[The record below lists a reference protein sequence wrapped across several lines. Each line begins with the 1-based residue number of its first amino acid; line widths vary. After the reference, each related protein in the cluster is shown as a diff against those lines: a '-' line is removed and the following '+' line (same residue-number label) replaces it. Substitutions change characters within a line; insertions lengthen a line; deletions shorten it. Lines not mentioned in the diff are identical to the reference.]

1 MNTKLRWSSFGSFV
15 ASFSRRLLFRGV
27 FLLLAIAVIAMSLA
41 VLQDEKE
48 RSLKNYQASFGKTLQ
63 QVTARLNHPAGHLAL
78 LNPPGAN
85 TKVTPLRPLVL
96 PYAAVDFDD
105 ASKVQTAL
113 ENAGC
118 FVQYKP
124 YGAACVA
131 IGSNPYA
138 GGFVYV
144 AGRFQSSNLVAREG
158 ERDTRLAHRVR
169 VSLDMRGQNYRWL
182 APFERIEGASRALPA
197 VAFNAPDVA
206 PRAVGIRGRLTGFID
221 SGDTLGQVKPIRD
234 FRGWV
239 WQSPDCAEANE
250 TVDRETCAKRSFF
263 SVRLPVEL
271 LSDGI
276 YRNPRPVWP
285 PADLEQIFVRVQV
298 FEPNNEKT
306 IFDSNDESA
315 VAPFT
320 LNDLQSL
327 LLPGETLQ
335 IRKTKSDAK
344 APPLA
349 TVTGQ
354 FDEPQVSARWIDRIL
369 RLISSET
376 DTKTL
381 LLRDTVAT
389 SLGNYDVQLAGDTRS
404 VDKALSTVATRVS
417 WYVGA
422 MLGAIA
428 LAWLIIELGFIRRIA
443 LLTRR
448 AREVSHDVRVAT
460 SDRAIN
466 AFNVEELRGK
476 DELGILAGGL
486 HDLMQ
491 RVNADVKREH
501 IRAEQERD
509 TWHAVGHEIM
519 SPLQSLMVLH
529 KDEKDPSYRY
539 IARMQQA
546 VRVLYGHAS
555 PSEAFES
562 TQLSLQ
568 PIDLAAFLQDVAKNA
583 PDAGIANVVYSGVQH
598 DVHVKADEYSLEDVV
613 THILRNAD
621 RYRVVDSSI
630 TIDLT
635 VEEGRAIAT
644 IRNRGER
651 IPEDLID
658 KIFEYGVSDPQRIAE
673 NASDLH
679 RANLEA
685 ANAKRRG
692 QGLFVAK
699 TYMAKMGGTITA
711 SNENDGV
718 SFVLSFPRAVA

>member
-1 MNTKLRWSSFGSFV
+1 MNTKLRWPSFGSFV

-27 FLLLAIAVIAMSLA
+27 FLLLALAVIAMSLA

-124 YGAACVA
+124 YGATCVA

-144 AGRFQSSNLVAREG
+144 AGRFQSGNLVSRMGG
-158 ERDTRLAHRVR
+158 ERDTRVAHRVR

-182 APFERIEGASRALPA
+182 APFERIEGASRTLPA
-197 VAFNAPDVA
+197 VALTAPDA
-206 PRAVGIRGRLTGFID
+206 TPRAPGIRGRLTGFMD
-221 SGDTLGQVKPIRD
+221 SGDNSDVLGLVKPIRD
-234 FRGWV
+234 FRGWI
-239 WQSPDCAEANE
+239 WQSPDCAEVAE
-250 TVDRETCAKRSFF
+250 AIDRETCAKRSFF

-276 YRNPRPVWP
+276 YRNPKPVWP
-285 PADLEQIFVRVQV
+285 PTDLEQILVRVQV
-298 FEPNNEKT
+298 FEPNNERA

-315 VAPFT
+315 IAPFS
-320 LNDLQSL
+320 LNDLQTL
-327 LLPGETLQ
+327 LLPGETVQ
-335 IRKTKSDAK
+335 IRKANSDAK

-349 TVTGQ
+349 TITGQ

-369 RLISSET
+369 RLISSDT

-381 LLRDTVAT
+381 SLRETIAT
-389 SLGNYDVQLAGDTRS
+389 SLGNYDVQLMGDTRS

-428 LAWLIIELGFIRRIA
+428 LAWLIIEIGFIRRIA

-476 DELGILAGGL
+476 DELGILASGL

-491 RVNADVKREH
+491 RVNEDVKREH

-529 KDEKDPSYRY
+529 KDASDPSHRY

-568 PIDLAAFLQDVAKNA
+568 PIDLATFLQDVAKNA
-583 PDAGIANVVYSGVQH
+583 PDAGIANVVYSGAQQGVS
-598 DVHVKADEYSLEDVV
+598 VKADEYSLEDVV

-621 RYRVVDSSI
+621 RYRIADSAI
-630 TIDLT
+630 TIDLAI
-635 VEEGRAIAT
+635 EEGKAIAT

-651 IPEDLID
+651 IPADLID
-658 KIFEYGVSDPQRIAE
+658 KIFVYGVSDPTHE
-673 NASDLH
+673 VESASDSH
-679 RANLEA
+679 
-685 ANAKRRG
+685 RG

-711 SNENDGV
+711 KNESDGV
-718 SFVLSFPRAVA
+718 SFVLKFPRIPS